1 MKWYD
6 RVLAKR
12 DDVIPSF
19 VNVDAINSYVD
30 KSFELD
36 QPEMTGT
43 ETAADIALGFAPGIG
58 TAMGFRDFER
68 ARRDDDKL
76 GMGLGLLSMIPVA
89 GGAVKAGRKGVN
101 RIIDELDMSSAA
113 RMKRAREQGFDRTF
127 YHGTHADIDEFDL
140 GMSDIGVHRGT
151 KEQAGNR
158 LADIQSE
165 RTGRSRFFR
174 NYADVAED
182 ANIMPLRARIG
193 RVIDLPDVGMW
204 NDSSKVLS
212 TLEDMPEFRGRLDD
226 AWEELGVVDQYE
238 DAQDWLSSP
247 ENREMLDEINNMLRS
262 DGYNTVRYQNAVE
275 NTYHGSAAE
284 RPEVRAE
291 KDALYSR
298 ITKIDDAADG
308 RRRPEL
314 TKITDPEKY
323 LAALDNMP
331 LQYTPQESAELSSI
345 NARIKELNDIAR
357 GDSFS
362 YIALDP
368 TNIRSV
374 NAAFDPTKKDSANLL
389 AGLGA
394 FGLGVGG
401 AASMFAPQQA
411 NASDEPWYEKVLN
424 K

>member
-1 MKWYD
+1 MEWFD

-12 DDVIPSF
+12 DDAIPSF
-19 VNVDAINSYVD
+19 MNVDAINSYVD
-30 KSFELD
+30 KSMQLD
-36 QPEMTGT
+36 QPDMTGA

-76 GMGLGLLSMIPVA
+76 GMGLGILSMIPVA

-140 GMSDIGVHRGT
+140 GMSDIGVHLGT
-151 KEQAGNR
+151 KEQAGSR

-345 NARIKELNDIAR
+345 NARIKELNDITR

-394 FGLGVGG
+394 LGFGVGG

-411 NASDEPWYEKVLN
+411 NASDEPWYEKVL
-424 K
+424 KK